1 VGGEAAAKTGGAMK
15 KLFTF
20 GAVVVGAVVAV
31 TGLSVPNGQA
41 KPHAFIVAEVDVHDS
56 AAYRPYAQR
65 AGQIVAQY
73 GGHYIVR
80 GGKTEAIEGAKPA
93 NRIAIIEFPSLEA
106 LDRFESS
113 PEYRAVVD
121 IRHKNATSRVFAVE
135 GVSP

>member
-1 VGGEAAAKTGGAMK
+1 MNVALKLVAVGIAGIAVGG
-15 KLFTF
+15 
-20 GAVVVGAVVAV
+20 
-31 TGLSVPNGQA
+31 TGLRIATAQA
-41 KPHAFIVAEVDVHDS
+41 KPHAFIVAEVDVHDT

-65 AGQIVAQY
+65 ASQIVTQY

-80 GGKTEAIEGAKPA
+80 GGKTESIEGAKPA

-135 GVSP
+135 GVIP

>member
-1 VGGEAAAKTGGAMK
+1 MRPIWKFAAAGLAG
-15 KLFTF
+15 
-20 GAVVVGAVVAV
+20 VIVGA
-31 TGLSVPNGQA
+31 TGLSIASAQS
-41 KPHAFIVAEVDVHDS
+41 KPHAFIVAEVDVHDT

-65 AGQIVAQY
+65 AAQIVAQY

-80 GGKTEAIEGAKPA
+80 GGKTESIEGAKPA

>member
-1 VGGEAAAKTGGAMK
+1 MSIVLKCVAVGAAGI
-15 KLFTF
+15 
-20 GAVVVGAVVAV
+20 VVGA
-31 TGLSVPNGQA
+31 TGLSIARAQT
-41 KPHAFIVAEVDVHDS
+41 KPHAFIVAEVEVHDT

-65 AGQIVAQY
+65 AGQIVTQY

-80 GGKTEAIEGAKPA
+80 GGKTESIEGAKPA

-106 LDRFESS
+106 LNRFESS

-135 GVSP
+135 GVIP